1 MKTLLENWRRFLTE
15 SNMIGDL
22 CLYHLDGRDYHSL
35 ILYKPD
41 PSDADGIQLVG
52 GLSLDKTLGKC
63 ITDKQGAGTYSVGSI
78 YVEPPLQ
85 GKGFSKLLYGLA
97 FHLANKEG
105 LGVTSDQM
113 ASTSWMASERGWKK
127 ILNNPAHS
135 LDDRETAA
143 GNDVF
148 DYDAKTKDPDDDCEK
163 PDSPAPTNKSWFMND
178 HAKYKPAYE
187 ALVKNH
193 EKHISKMN
201 STEQLIF
208 HDNLDDWSAQGFENA
223 YDIMKR
229 TKSSDK

>member
-1 MKTLLENWRRFLTE
+1 ME
-15 SNMIGDL
+15 
-22 CLYHLDGRDYHSL
+22 
-35 ILYKPD
+35 
-41 PSDADGIQLVG
+41 
-52 GLSLDKTLGKC
+52 
-63 ITDKQGAGTYSVGSI
+63 
-78 YVEPPLQ
+78 
-85 GKGFSKLLYGLA
+85 
-97 FHLANKEG
+97 
-105 LGVTSDQM
+105 
-113 ASTSWMASERGWKK
+113 K

-208 HDNLDDWSAQGFENA
+208 HDNLMIGRL
-223 YDIMKR
+223 KVLR
-229 TKSSDK
+229 TLTI